1 MSKRFGL
8 AIWTGRTFVASSRL
22 FDALAIPRCANS
34 DNQAWFK
41 SKGER
46 HKRGRRRLFRMR
58 RSCESEGIQADVVQ
72 RRQGI
77 ASEHDSWNFSS
88 RRTVPGLAKRD

>member
-1 MSKRFGL
+1 MPARL
-8 AIWTGRTFVASSRL
+8 FVAL
-22 FDALAIPRCANS
+22 TVLRCANS
-34 DNQAWFK
+34 DNQAWFE

-58 RSCESEGIQADVVQ
+58 RSGESEGIQAEMVQ

-77 ASEHDSWNFSS
+77 ASERDSWNFSS
-88 RRTVPGLAKRD
+88 RRTISGLAKRD